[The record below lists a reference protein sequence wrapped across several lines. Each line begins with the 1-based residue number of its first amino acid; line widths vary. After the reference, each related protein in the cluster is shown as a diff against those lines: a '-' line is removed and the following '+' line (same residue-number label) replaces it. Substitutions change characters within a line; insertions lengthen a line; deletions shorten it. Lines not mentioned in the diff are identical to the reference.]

1 MKYVP
6 NILTIIRMLLIP
18 IFVWVYFS
26 AIPNHHLWA
35 LFIYLLAGFTD
46 FLDGYIARKYD
57 VVTTVGTVL
66 DPLADKLMLLT
77 ALGVLFY
84 DQDLPGFIFII
95 MVIKESILMI
105 TGTIMYFHD
114 DQIVIPAN
122 WFGKTATIVFTL
134 AIILLFAVPNAM
146 ISFIVLGLAVIL
158 KLLAFISYSKTMYRI
173 LRERKQTP

>member
-1 MKYVP
+1 MKYIP
-6 NILTIIRMLLIP
+6 NTLTIIRMLLIP
-18 IFVWVYFS
+18 VFVWVYFS

-35 LFIYLLAGFTD
+35 LFIFLLAGFTD
-46 FLDGYIARKYD
+46 LLDGYLARKYD

-105 TGTIMYFHD
+105 SGTIMYFHD
-114 DQIVIPAN
+114 NQIVIPAN

-134 AIILLFAVPNAM
+134 AIILLFAMPGAIV
-146 ISFIVLGLAVIL
+146 SYVVLGLAVTL
-158 KLLAFISYSKTMYRI
+158 KIIAFISYSRTMLRI